1 MLGNGQL
8 NGCQQRKAALI
19 QRSIALRRALA
30 MDSQSLCA
38 VAAWL
43 DLGID
48 VAGKLRTGWSALA
61 PLFSL
66 WHTRQYSQPGLARK
80 LVVGISVA
88 RLLAALWERWKHKP
102 RPAAPA
108 PVQRP

>member
-8 NGCQQRKAALI
+8 NCCQDRKAVLL
-19 QRSIALRRALA
+19 QRSAALRRAVTTDA
-30 MDSQSLCA
+30 QSLYA

-48 VAGKLRTGWSALA
+48 VARKLRTGWAALA

-66 WHTRQYSQPGLARK
+66 WRTRQHSQPGLTRK
-80 LVVGISVA
+80 LAVGISVA
-88 RLLAALWERWKHKP
+88 RLLAVLWERWQRKP
-102 RPAAPA
+102 RPVAPV
-108 PVQRP
+108 PVQRR

>member
-8 NGCQQRKAALI
+8 NGPRKGALL
-19 QRSIALRRALA
+19 QRSAALRRAVA
-30 MDSQSLCA
+30 TDAQSLRA
-38 VAAWL
+38 VAAWV

-48 VAGKLRTGWSALA
+48 VARKLRIGWATLA

-66 WHTRQYSQPGLARK
+66 WRPRQHSQPGLTRK
-80 LVVGISVA
+80 LAVGISVT
-88 RLLAALWERWKHKP
+88 RLLATLWERRQHKP

-108 PVQRP
+108 PIQRP